1 MLQVH
6 PEVGDCGG
14 FLEVNGESTDLKST
28 STSKFSTLKAIG
40 RPASLLKGS
49 TAVAIAAGSLG
60 DTSLAVIATRTGTA
74 TAADLSWL
82 KCDEDSVA
90 VLESSVAGDGACAR
104 VVRSCD
110 GGIAWGIGMAMT
122 S

>member
-90 VLESSVAGDGACAR
+90 GDGAWAR
-104 VVRSCD
+104 VVTGCD
-110 GGIAWGIGMAMT
+110 DGSAWGIGMAMT
-122 S
+122 SAPR